1 MKSILV
7 CIVPLLLL
15 STGTSAF
22 SSSFANDRRHS
33 LSSATNNL
41 LSKLSPFTRHSLES
55 LRGGK
60 KPVPKPCLA
69 GTISS
74 AWRVLLTESGAAWNH
89 AQAVFRVLDLITIC
103 ILAFS
108 PEIILRFI
116 HNRIINPNFRK
127 KDPKDF
133 EDTPYLAPIA
143 AALCQIGQLALLVYF
158 GELFIVFLSGLGV
171 PHLQDKPRL
180 LATLVYTVYT
190 MKWVCRFKDKLV
202 NRSFRKLTLKSQ
214 RQNSSRKLLYSR
226 ALDATIYF
234 IGTLLFLDANNI
246 DVVVIGFAL
255 KEPVTEI
262 IQGTSVLLSNKFITG
277 DTIRLSDGTCGK
289 VQRFEWT
296 DVTIQGDDNSFVRV
310 PHSQL
315 AKSRI
320 VNMSRMPC
328 SRVTQEITLPN
339 RGSNKIQQVLA
350 DIKAEIQKN
359 CDELVDE
366 DDGGPNNQSF
376 LVHWTDFVKPDSV
389 VIKVQC
395 HFRIPQLSDQYWSNR
410 QQVLF
415 SINRAV
421 EKYNS

>member
-1 MKSILV
+1 M
-7 CIVPLLLL
+7 
-15 STGTSAF
+15 T
-22 SSSFANDRRHS
+22 RRNAQVS
-33 LSSATNNL
+33 MNMVKNNL

-89 AQAVFRVLDLITIC
+89 AQAVFRVSDLITIC

-127 KDPKDF
+127 KNPKDF

-246 DVVVIGFAL
+246 DVGVALKSLLTVGGISSVVIGFAL

-339 RGSNKIQQVLA
+339 RGSKKIQQVLA